1 MFFEGC
7 PRCFGCTVLL
17 KGSCHEELRKV
28 KHVVQCAVFA
38 AYHLSLETSFLE
50 DEYGVSDLLNDG
62 LTATCISE
70 EYRLGVVS
78 AESRNFDWEAS
89 QLTINHMQSCES
101 FNQKKHEQLNDI
113 DASSEYNLAGDSHQ
127 SILDLFQV
135 AVSLMEVSNVLDS
148 CTLCS
153 MVLMTSHLEGIFK
166 KICLIRHPAV
176 NHAKSRLMATYL
188 SYDRDNDSVSDMVF
202 QLPDFL
208 QKDIPYTQDREPETS
223 LVDSGIPKVYMD
235 GEPTVQKTPLDRAP
249 SAASELSDKIDSLWN
264 GTADGPFKLPSRRLP
279 SPARLQSIDSAQM
292 SCHSCSN
299 LIHINNTT
307 PLP

>member
-1 MFFEGC
+1 MS
-7 PRCFGCTVLL
+7 LL
-17 KGSCHEELRKV
+17 I
-28 KHVVQCAVFA
+28 
-38 AYHLSLETSFLE
+38 LSLSLLLPLK
-50 DEYGVSDLLNDG
+50 YGVSDLLNDG

-166 KICLIRHPAV
+166 KICLIRYTFLFSSISIPTLAAMELLNGCTSNARHPAV
-176 NHAKSRLMATYL
+176 NHAKSRLMAT
-188 SYDRDNDSVSDMVF
+188 
-202 QLPDFL
+202 
-208 QKDIPYTQDREPETS
+208 
-223 LVDSGIPKVYMD
+223 
-235 GEPTVQKTPLDRAP
+235 
-249 SAASELSDKIDSLWN
+249 
-264 GTADGPFKLPSRRLP
+264 
-279 SPARLQSIDSAQM
+279 
-292 SCHSCSN
+292 
-299 LIHINNTT
+299 
-307 PLP
+307 